1 MPRISTALDLLF
13 FLFRIRTFLWKFP
26 IQLSGTL
33 LNGICY
39 RQQRVI
45 LLGYHPGKL
54 DKQLNNQCDDKQN
67 KKSCRFIYQIDVRCK
82 AEQRSHHIL
91 TVLRCPNRCI
101 SRWCRWFLSASEN
114 LCPLSFLL
122 KIAPMVSTMGT
133 ASSRIGS
140 ASVIIVELLKPSNE
154 IADIIKPRNKA
165 PQSPMK
171 ILAGC
176 ELYSRN
182 PMVAPARIKDIVW
195 ISSCLLYT
203 SDAADEL

>member
-1 MPRISTALDLLF
+1 MKISDTAFWHASEWYLLSTATGDTAW
-13 FLFRIRTFLWKFP
+13 I
-26 IQLSGTL
+26 SS
-33 LNGICY
+33 
-39 RQQRVI
+39 
-45 LLGYHPGKL
+45 GKL

-82 AEQRSHHIL
+82 AEQRSHHIQNNDRIAMSEPL
-91 TVLRCPNRCI
+91 HQQMVQMVLVGFR
-101 SRWCRWFLSASEN
+101 N

-176 ELYSRN
+176 EYTAETPWLPLPESKTSSGYPDVPRSR
-182 PMVAPARIKDIVW
+182 KDMQ
-195 ISSCLLYT
+195 
-203 SDAADEL
+203 